1 MKKMISTLIV
11 SSMITA
17 GVHADHRLSDLH
29 IRNFDNRPVMVSLNN
44 NQFRQTGN
52 NVQFRDLVPG
62 RHQITV
68 WSQSPWGAHGHIL
81 YNGFIDVPASS
92 EVRAMITR
100 NRNLRINR
108 IEPIFIPVQPDNW
121 YNPVP
126 VQQPGH
132 CGTISPLGIDPVSF
146 NALMQTITSASFES
160 TRLNI
165 ARQAIQQYGTI
176 SVSQVRE
183 MMQVMSFESSRL
195 EIAKLAYP
203 YTFDRDQYFRLYDV
217 FSFDSSINDLI
228 RFIDRNG

>member
-1 MKKMISTLIV
+1 MI
-11 SSMITA
+11 A
-17 GVHADHRLSDLH
+17 GAAYADHRLSELL
-29 IRNFDNRPVMVSLNN
+29 IRHFDNRPVIVSLDYDQIRQASNHIR
-44 NQFRQTGN
+44 FRN
-52 NVQFRDLVPG
+52 LLPG
-62 RHQITV
+62 RHQLTV
-68 WSQSPWGAHGHIL
+68 WSQPHRGAYGQL
-81 YNGFIDVPASS
+81 LFNGFIDIPVSS

-108 IEPIFIPVQPDNW
+108 IDPIFIPVQPDNW

-126 VQQPGH
+126 VQPPGY
-132 CGTISPLGIDPVSF
+132 CGTVSPLGIDPVSF

-176 SVSQVRE
+176 SVNQVRE
-183 MMQVMSFESSRL
+183 LMQVMSFESSRL
-195 EIAKLAYP
+195 EIAKMAYP

-217 FSFDSSINDLI
+217 FSFDSSINELI